1 MCKILG
7 YPLGIL
13 TYELFVFLYEQ
24 FGATPVVYHR
34 WLFDIS
40 KLAMHAVEQFPIG
53 IAPAVDT
60 LLDIAH
66 DKVVTTFAFR
76 LADERVEVL
85 PLQRTGVL
93 KLIYHIVVQVLPH
106 AFVNERCLLSVYH
119 LVNEHIDIGD
129 RHASYLLVGH
139 ADLVRDILYESDGV
153 EVLRNSRSGII
164 VSKSFIKDA
173 RHLLIERLQLRLV
186 EGEDSILLRLGGL
199 ALGE

>member
-1 MCKILG
+1 M
-7 YPLGIL
+7 GIL
-13 TYELFVFLYEQ
+13 TYELFVLLYEQ

-34 WLFDIS
+34 WLFGMGE
-40 KLAMHAVEQFPIG
+40 LAMYTIEQFPVG
-53 IAPAVDT
+53 IAPAIDT

-66 DKVVTTFAFR
+66 DEVVTSFAFR
-76 LADERVEVL
+76 LADERVKVL

-129 RHASYLLVGH
+129 RHTSYLLVGH

-164 VSKSFIKDA
+164 VSKSFGEDT
-173 RHLLIERLQLRLV
+173 RHLLIERLQLHLV
-186 EGEDSILLRLGGL
+186 KGEDSSLLRLGGL